1 MMTTRAPSDAI
12 THPEPHAHGPAM
24 KPINATPPLFATAV
38 FAALLLGSGAALAND
53 YPTSARVIY
62 VQDCMRAHPGPYFEM
77 VNKCSC
83 AIDAFADEVKYDEYT
98 TMQTISNGMSIG
110 GERGGAIRDVA
121 VLQPELKKYRELQQK
136 VTKGCF
142 ISDAK

>member
-1 MMTTRAPSDAI
+1 MNHSATCSTSLN
-12 THPEPHAHGPAM
+12 AM
-24 KPINATPPLFATAV
+24 VL
-38 FAALLLGSGAALAND
+38 AALLFGSGAAHAND
-53 YPTSARVIY
+53 LPTTDRVLY
-62 VQDCMRAHPGPYFEM
+62 VEDCIRANPGPYFEM

-83 AIDAFADEVKYDEYT
+83 AVDALAAEVNYEEYT

-121 VLQPELKKYRELQQK
+121 MLQPELKKYRELQVK
-136 VTKGCF
+136 VKKGCF

>member
-1 MMTTRAPSDAI
+1 MKHSAASTLYTTAA
-12 THPEPHAHGPAM
+12 
-24 KPINATPPLFATAV
+24 FAG
-38 FAALLLGSGAALAND
+38 LLLASGAALAND
-53 YPTSARVIY
+53 FPTSARVIY
-62 VQDCMRAHPGPYFEM
+62 VQECMRAHPGPYFEM

-83 AIDAFADEVKYDEYT
+83 AVDAMAAEVKYDEFT

-121 VLQPELKKYRELQQK
+121 TLQPELKKYRELQQK

>member
-1 MMTTRAPSDAI
+1 MKHSAASTLYTTAA
-12 THPEPHAHGPAM
+12 
-24 KPINATPPLFATAV
+24 FAG
-38 FAALLLGSGAALAND
+38 LLLASGAALAND
-53 YPTSARVIY
+53 FPTSARVIY
-62 VQDCMRAHPGPYFEM
+62 VQECMRAHPGPYFEM

-83 AIDAFADEVKYDEYT
+83 AIDAFAEEVKYDEYT

-121 VLQPELKKYRELQQK
+121 TLQPELKKYRELQQK